1 MKLTESRI
9 KEIIKEEMLAMTE
22 QDKVDSNVNQEDET
36 KTLAALKKFMLEK
49 TKQVSQLKGASALEV
64 TQIAEMVDLMFGLVG
79 KGEISRF
86 LQYGKE
92 QVQKKAGIK

>member
-9 KEIIKEEMLAMTE
+9 KEIIKEEMLAMAE
-22 QDKVDSNVNQEDET
+22 QDKADSNRNQEEET
-36 KTLAALKKFMLEK
+36 KTLGALKKFMLEK

-64 TQIAEMVDLMFGLVG
+64 TQIAEMIDIMFDLVG

-92 QVQKKAGIK
+92 QIQKKAGVE